1 MEITYCKAIIQM
13 ACKKLI
19 SKITQKGKVMKIR
32 DMYAKIIKKVETKIE
47 KVRKTLDQVEVAELK
62 KEHISTIAHKKLR
75 KKLYI
80 ELKAYS
86 KARPALPNLLK

>member
-1 MEITYCKAIIQM
+1 
-13 ACKKLI
+13 
-19 SKITQKGKVMKIR
+19 MKIR